1 MQLSLVKTDTLFYRL
16 FKDHPG
22 LVFQLIGESIP
33 RSGTYEFG
41 SQEVKQLAFRID
53 GVLNPLPAAT
63 DLPIVFV
70 EVQGYRNQQKTL
82 YHSFFAE
89 IFLYLRD
96 YQPPN
101 DRLGIL
107 IFTKRSLDPQ
117 LPQYFQEYAS
127 NARIKRV
134 YLDELPTDLANQSL
148 ELGVLQLIGIEDA
161 VAAERARQLVEQ
173 ARNEVTDAAERE
185 RVVELV
191 LTTLVY
197 KFPTL
202 DREAIRQML
211 GLDELKQTRF
221 YQEIAEEER
230 IEGRAEGREEERERM
245 LSLAVPSFLE
255 LGLTVEQVAEKLKT
269 DVPTVERIIRQQ
281 REQH

>member
-1 MQLSLVKTDTLFYRL
+1 VKTDTLFYRL
-16 FKDHPG
+16 FKDHPD
-22 LVFQLIGESIP
+22 LVFQLIGETTP
-33 RSGTYEFG
+33 AAGTYEFG

-53 GVLNPLPAAT
+53 GVLNPSPDAV
-63 DLPIVFV
+63 DLPLVFV
-70 EVQGYRNQQKTL
+70 EVQGYRDQKKTL

-96 YQPPN
+96 YQPLN
-101 DRLGIL
+101 DWLGIL

-117 LPQYFQEYAS
+117 LPQHFQEYGS
-127 NARIKRV
+127 SARFQRV

-148 ELGVLQLIGIEDA
+148 ELGVLQLIGIEDE
-161 VAAERARQLVEQ
+161 VAAARARQLVAQ
-173 ARNEVTDAAERE
+173 ARAEVTDGAERE

-191 LTTLVY
+191 LATLVY

-202 DREAIRQML
+202 EREAIRQML

-230 IEGRAEGREEERERM
+230 AEGREEVFT
-245 LSLAVPSFLE
+245 LVIPGFLE
-255 LGLTVEQVAEKLKT
+255 QGLTVEQIAEKLRT
-269 DVPTVERIIRQQ
+269 NVATVKRIIQQ
-281 REQH
+281 QEQN

>member
-1 MQLSLVKTDTLFYRL
+1 VKTDTLFYRL
-16 FKDHPG
+16 FKDHPD
-22 LVFQLIGESIP
+22 LVFQLLGETAPCI
-33 RSGTYEFG
+33 GTYEFG

-53 GVLNPLPAAT
+53 GVLNPSPAAA

-70 EVQGYRNQQKTL
+70 EVQGYRDQQKTL

-89 IFLYLRD
+89 IFSYLRD

-101 DRLGIL
+101 DWLGL
-107 IFTKRSLDPQ
+107 LLFTKRSLDPQ
-117 LPQYFQEYAS
+117 LPLHFQDYAS
-127 NARIKRV
+127 SARFKRV
-134 YLDELPTDLANQSL
+134 YLDELPADLANQSL
-148 ELGVLQLIGIEDA
+148 ELNVLQLIGVEDE
-161 VAAERARQLVEQ
+161 VAPERARQLVAR
-173 ARNEVTDAAERE
+173 ARNEVTDGAERE

-191 LTTLVY
+191 LATLVY

-202 DREAIRQML
+202 EREAIRQML

-230 IEGRAEGREEERERM
+230 AEGREEERERM
-245 LSLAVPSFLE
+245 LSLTVPSFLE

-269 DVPTVERIIRQQ
+269 DVLTVERIIRQQ
-281 REQH
+281 QEQN